1 MKLNYVKNLN
11 NGSLEIKP
19 ITFWKALLLSFLFDI
34 TYSFVYT
41 PISLFINF
49 YRDIIFV
56 NSWSE
61 NILNSITDF
70 IYQYGVILIVIVVIN
85 KSFKTNGE
93 ILYREEISKKKY
105 LAGVGLMIGYIF
117 ITYGVFDIF
126 LYSMP
131 TLNDGLYEYL
141 EEYLLNTSYIFI
153 FISTCIIAPIFEEI
167 LYRGVLLN
175 GLLKKYNYKKAIIY
189 SAIIFGIAHMNLP
202 QGVNAFFLGVIIG
215 LAYYYARSIY
225 LCMAM
230 HFVNNFLVNF
240 VVYPESKLWT
250 VILFIIVPIIG
261 ILIFIKSFKVIS
273 YSKGIS
279 NGQEDYY
286 KKCIRI
292 KAKYKGRRKR
302 SMG

>member
-1 MKLNYVKNLN
+1 MMKLNYVKNLN

-105 LAGVGLMIGYIF
+105 LAGIGLMIGYIF

-189 SAIIFGIAHMNLP
+189 SALIFGIAHMNLP

-215 LAYYYARSIY
+215 LAYYYTRSIY

-230 HFVNNFLVNF
+230 HFINNFLVNF

-250 VILFIIVPIIG
+250 AILFIIVPIIG

-279 NGQEDYY
+279 NGQEDY
-286 KKCIRI
+286 
-292 KAKYKGRRKR
+292 
-302 SMG
+302 

>member
-105 LAGVGLMIGYIF
+105 LAGVGLMVGYIF

-131 TLNDGLYEYL
+131 PLNDGLYEYL

-189 SAIIFGIAHMNLP
+189 SALIFGIAHMNLP

-215 LAYYYARSIY
+215 LAYYYTRSIY

-261 ILIFIKSFKVIS
+261 IIIFIKSLRTIKNN
-273 YSKGIS
+273 KGI
-279 NGQEDYY
+279 NNE
-286 KKCIRI
+286 
-292 KAKYKGRRKR
+292 
-302 SMG
+302 

>member
-105 LAGVGLMIGYIF
+105 LAGIGLMIGYIF

-189 SAIIFGIAHMNLP
+189 SALIFGIAHMNLP

-215 LAYYYARSIY
+215 LAYYYTRSIY

-230 HFVNNFLVNF
+230 HFINNFLVNF

-250 VILFIIVPIIG
+250 AILFIIVPIIG

-279 NGQEDYY
+279 NGQEDY
-286 KKCIRI
+286 
-292 KAKYKGRRKR
+292 
-302 SMG
+302 

>member
-1 MKLNYVKNLN
+1 MMKLNYVKNLN

-105 LAGVGLMIGYIF
+105 LAGIGLMIGYIF

-126 LYSMP
+126 LH
-131 TLNDGLYEYL
+131 
-141 EEYLLNTSYIFI
+141 
-153 FISTCIIAPIFEEI
+153 IAF
-167 LYRGVLLN
+167 
-175 GLLKKYNYKKAIIY
+175 
-189 SAIIFGIAHMNLP
+189 
-202 QGVNAFFLGVIIG
+202 
-215 LAYYYARSIY
+215 
-225 LCMAM
+225 
-230 HFVNNFLVNF
+230 
-240 VVYPESKLWT
+240 
-250 VILFIIVPIIG
+250 
-261 ILIFIKSFKVIS
+261 
-273 YSKGIS
+273 
-279 NGQEDYY
+279 
-286 KKCIRI
+286 
-292 KAKYKGRRKR
+292 
-302 SMG
+302 

>member
-215 LAYYYARSIY
+215 LAYYYAMSIY

-279 NGQEDYY
+279 NGQEDY
-286 KKCIRI
+286 
-292 KAKYKGRRKR
+292 
-302 SMG
+302 

>member
-41 PISLFINF
+41 PISLFISF

-70 IYQYGVILIVIVVIN
+70 IYQYGVILIVIVIIN

-105 LAGVGLMIGYIF
+105 LGGIGLMVGYIF

-189 SAIIFGIAHMNLP
+189 SALIFGIAHMNLP

-215 LAYYYARSIY
+215 LAYYYTRSIY
-225 LCMAM
+225 LCMVM

-250 VILFIIVPIIG
+250 AILFIIVPIIG

-279 NGQEDYY
+279 NGQEDY
-286 KKCIRI
+286 
-292 KAKYKGRRKR
+292 
-302 SMG
+302 

>member
-189 SAIIFGIAHMNLP
+189 SALIFGIAHMNLP

-215 LAYYYARSIY
+215 LAYYYTRSIY

-261 ILIFIKSFKVIS
+261 ILIFIKSLRTIKNN
-273 YSKGIS
+273 KGI
-279 NGQEDYY
+279 NNE
-286 KKCIRI
+286 
-292 KAKYKGRRKR
+292 
-302 SMG
+302 

>member
-41 PISLFINF
+41 PISFFINF

-189 SAIIFGIAHMNLP
+189 SALIFGIAHMNLP

-215 LAYYYARSIY
+215 LAYYYTRSIY

-261 ILIFIKSFKVIS
+261 ILIFIKSLRTIKNN
-273 YSKGIS
+273 KGI
-279 NGQEDYY
+279 NNE
-286 KKCIRI
+286 
-292 KAKYKGRRKR
+292 
-302 SMG
+302 

>member
-1 MKLNYVKNLN
+1 MKLNYVRNLN

-19 ITFWKALLLSFLFDI
+19 ITFWKALLLSFVFDI
-34 TYSFVYT
+34 AYSFVYT

-61 NILNSITDF
+61 NILNSISES
-70 IYQYGVILIVIVVIN
+70 IYQYGVILIVIVLIN

-93 ILYREEISKKKY
+93 ILYTEDIPKKKY
-105 LAGVGLMIGYIF
+105 LAGIGLMVGYIF

-131 TLNDGLYEYL
+131 TLNDGLYQYL

-189 SAIIFGIAHMNLP
+189 SALIFGIAHMNLP

-215 LAYYYARSIY
+215 LAYYYTRSIY
-225 LCMAM
+225 ICMAM

-261 ILIFIKSFKVIS
+261 ILIFIKSLRTINNN
-273 YSKGIS
+273 KGI
-279 NGQEDYY
+279 NNE
-286 KKCIRI
+286 
-292 KAKYKGRRKR
+292 
-302 SMG
+302 

>member
-153 FISTCIIAPIFEEI
+153 FISTCIIASIFEEI

-189 SAIIFGIAHMNLP
+189 SALIFGIAHMNLP

-215 LAYYYARSIY
+215 LAYYYTRSIY

-261 ILIFIKSFKVIS
+261 ILIFIKSLRTIKNN
-273 YSKGIS
+273 KGI
-279 NGQEDYY
+279 NNE
-286 KKCIRI
+286 
-292 KAKYKGRRKR
+292 
-302 SMG
+302 

>member
-189 SAIIFGIAHMNLP
+189 SALIFGIAHMNLP

-215 LAYYYARSIY
+215 LAYYYTRSIY

-261 ILIFIKSFKVIS
+261 IIIFIKSLRTIKNN
-273 YSKGIS
+273 KGI
-279 NGQEDYY
+279 NNE
-286 KKCIRI
+286 
-292 KAKYKGRRKR
+292 
-302 SMG
+302 

>member
-279 NGQEDYY
+279 NGQEDY
-286 KKCIRI
+286 
-292 KAKYKGRRKR
+292 
-302 SMG
+302 

>member
-189 SAIIFGIAHMNLP
+189 SALIFGIAHMNLP

-215 LAYYYARSIY
+215 LAYYYTRSIY

-230 HFVNNFLVNF
+230 HFINNFLVNF

-261 ILIFIKSFKVIS
+261 ILIFIKSLRIIKNN
-273 YSKGIS
+273 KGI
-279 NGQEDYY
+279 NNE
-286 KKCIRI
+286 
-292 KAKYKGRRKR
+292 
-302 SMG
+302 

>member
-189 SAIIFGIAHMNLP
+189 SALIFGIAHMNLP

-215 LAYYYARSIY
+215 LAYYYTRSIY

-250 VILFIIVPIIG
+250 AILFIIVPIIG

-279 NGQEDYY
+279 NGQEDY
-286 KKCIRI
+286 
-292 KAKYKGRRKR
+292 
-302 SMG
+302 

>member
-1 MKLNYVKNLN
+1 MKLNYVKKLN

-105 LAGVGLMIGYIF
+105 LAGVGLMVGYIF

-189 SAIIFGIAHMNLP
+189 SALIFGIAHMNLP

-215 LAYYYARSIY
+215 LAYYYTRSIY

-261 ILIFIKSFKVIS
+261 IIIFIKSLRTIKNN
-273 YSKGIS
+273 KGI
-279 NGQEDYY
+279 NNE
-286 KKCIRI
+286 
-292 KAKYKGRRKR
+292 
-302 SMG
+302 

>member
-1 MKLNYVKNLN
+1 MKLNYVRNLN

-19 ITFWKALLLSFLFDI
+19 ITFWKALLLSFIFDI
-34 TYSFVYT
+34 AYSFVYT

-56 NSWSE
+56 NSCSE
-61 NILNSITDF
+61 NILNSITEF
-70 IYQYGVILIVIVVIN
+70 IYQYGVILIVIVLIN
-85 KSFKTNGE
+85 KSFKTNGK
-93 ILYREEISKKKY
+93 ILYTEDISKKKY
-105 LAGVGLMIGYIF
+105 LAGIGLMVGYIF

-131 TLNDGLYEYL
+131 TLNDGLYQYL

-189 SAIIFGIAHMNLP
+189 SALIFGIAHMNLP
-202 QGVNAFFLGVIIG
+202 QGVNVFFLGVIIG
-215 LAYYYARSIY
+215 LAYYYTRSIY

-250 VILFIIVPIIG
+250 AILFIIVPIIG
-261 ILIFIKSFKVIS
+261 ILIFIKSLRTINNN
-273 YSKGIS
+273 KGI
-279 NGQEDYY
+279 NNE
-286 KKCIRI
+286 
-292 KAKYKGRRKR
+292 
-302 SMG
+302 

>member
-19 ITFWKALLLSFLFDI
+19 ITFWKALLSFLFDI

-41 PISLFINF
+41 PISFFINF

-167 LYRGVLLN
+167 LYYIFIFISTCIIAPIFEEILYRGVLLN

-189 SAIIFGIAHMNLP
+189 SALIFGIAHMNLP

-215 LAYYYARSIY
+215 LAYYYTRSIY
-225 LCMAM
+225 LCMTM

-261 ILIFIKSFKVIS
+261 ILIFIKSLRTIKNN
-273 YSKGIS
+273 KGI
-279 NGQEDYY
+279 NNE
-286 KKCIRI
+286 
-292 KAKYKGRRKR
+292 
-302 SMG
+302 

>member
-189 SAIIFGIAHMNLP
+189 SALIFGIAHMNLP

-215 LAYYYARSIY
+215 LAYYYTRSIY

-261 ILIFIKSFKVIS
+261 ILIFIKSVRTIKNN
-273 YSKGIS
+273 KGI
-279 NGQEDYY
+279 NNE
-286 KKCIRI
+286 
-292 KAKYKGRRKR
+292 
-302 SMG
+302 

>member
-11 NGSLEIKP
+11 DGSLEIKP
-19 ITFWKALLLSFLFDI
+19 ITFWKALILSFVFDI
-34 TYSFVYT
+34 AYSIACIPV
-41 PISLFINF
+41 SVFINL

-61 NILNSITDF
+61 DLLNLITDC
-70 IYQYGVILIVIVVIN
+70 IYQYGVILIVIILIN

-93 ILYREEISKKKY
+93 IIYREEVSKKKY
-105 LAGVGLMIGYIF
+105 LAGVGLIVGYIF
-117 ITYGVFDIF
+117 VTYGVFDIF
-126 LYSMP
+126 LYSIP

-189 SAIIFGIAHMNLP
+189 SALIFGIAHMNLP
-202 QGVNAFFLGVIIG
+202 QGINAFFLGIIIG
-215 LAYYYARSIY
+215 LAYYYTRSIY
-225 LCMAM
+225 IGMVM

-240 VVYPESKLWT
+240 VVYPESNLWT
-250 VILFIIVPIIG
+250 IILFVLVPIIG
-261 ILIFIKSFKVIS
+261 VFIFIKSLRTIKND
-273 YSKGIS
+273 KGIS
-279 NGQEDYY
+279 NE
-286 KKCIRI
+286 
-292 KAKYKGRRKR
+292 
-302 SMG
+302 

>member
-11 NGSLEIKP
+11 DGSLEIKP
-19 ITFWKALLLSFLFDI
+19 ITFWKALILSFVFDI
-34 TYSFVYT
+34 AYSIACIPV
-41 PISLFINF
+41 SVFINL

-61 NILNSITDF
+61 DLLNLITDC
-70 IYQYGVILIVIVVIN
+70 IYQYGVILIVIILIN

-93 ILYREEISKKKY
+93 IIYREEVSKKKY
-105 LAGVGLMIGYIF
+105 LAGVGLIVGYIF
-117 ITYGVFDIF
+117 VTYGVFDIF
-126 LYSMP
+126 LYSIP

-189 SAIIFGIAHMNLP
+189 SALIFGIAHMNLP
-202 QGVNAFFLGVIIG
+202 QGINAFFLGIIIG
-215 LAYYYARSIY
+215 LAYYYTRSIY
-225 LCMAM
+225 IGMVM

-240 VVYPESKLWT
+240 VVYPESNLWT
-250 VILFIIVPIIG
+250 IILFVLVPIIG
-261 ILIFIKSFKVIS
+261 VFIFIKSLKIIKND
-273 YSKGIS
+273 KGIS
-279 NGQEDYY
+279 NE
-286 KKCIRI
+286 
-292 KAKYKGRRKR
+292 
-302 SMG
+302 

>member
-41 PISLFINF
+41 PISFFINF

-85 KSFKTNGE
+85 KSFKTNRE

-105 LAGVGLMIGYIF
+105 LAGVGLMVGYIF

-153 FISTCIIAPIFEEI
+153 FISTCIIAPIFEEV

-189 SAIIFGIAHMNLP
+189 SALIFGIAHMNLP

-215 LAYYYARSIY
+215 LAYYYTRSIY
-225 LCMAM
+225 LCMTM

-261 ILIFIKSFKVIS
+261 ILIFIKSLRTIKNN
-273 YSKGIS
+273 KGI
-279 NGQEDYY
+279 NNE
-286 KKCIRI
+286 
-292 KAKYKGRRKR
+292 
-302 SMG
+302 

>member
-189 SAIIFGIAHMNLP
+189 SALIFGIAHMNLP

-215 LAYYYARSIY
+215 LAYYYTGSIY

-261 ILIFIKSFKVIS
+261 ILIFIKSLRTIKNN
-273 YSKGIS
+273 KGI
-279 NGQEDYY
+279 NNE
-286 KKCIRI
+286 
-292 KAKYKGRRKR
+292 
-302 SMG
+302 

>member
-41 PISLFINF
+41 PISFFINF

-105 LAGVGLMIGYIF
+105 LAGIGLMVGYIF

-189 SAIIFGIAHMNLP
+189 SALIFGIAHMNLP

-215 LAYYYARSIY
+215 LAYYYTRSIY

-261 ILIFIKSFKVIS
+261 ILIFIKSLRTIKNN
-273 YSKGIS
+273 KGI
-279 NGQEDYY
+279 NNE
-286 KKCIRI
+286 
-292 KAKYKGRRKR
+292 
-302 SMG
+302 

>member
-56 NSWSE
+56 NSWNE

-85 KSFKTNGE
+85 KSFKTNRE

-105 LAGVGLMIGYIF
+105 LAGVGLMGGYIF

-189 SAIIFGIAHMNLP
+189 SALIFGIAHMNLP

-215 LAYYYARSIY
+215 LAYYYTRSIY
-225 LCMAM
+225 ICMVM

-261 ILIFIKSFKVIS
+261 ILIFIKSLRTIKNN
-273 YSKGIS
+273 KGID
-279 NGQEDYY
+279 NE
-286 KKCIRI
+286 
-292 KAKYKGRRKR
+292 
-302 SMG
+302 